1 MDIPLALLE
10 KLDLT
15 NLLATAGI
23 VWFFYTRIEKKF
35 AKVDEKFAK
44 VDERFV
50 QFEAKV
56 DERFT
61 QFEAKVDEKFNKLE
75 EKIDK
80 VSYDIHKVDTRV
92 SILENKLSDLNVSA
106 LYLLFNRSSSHEKEV
121 AG

>member
-35 AKVDEKFAK
+35 AKVDE
-44 VDERFV
+44 RFV
-50 QFEAKV
+50 
-56 DERFT
+56 

-80 VSYDIHKVDTRV
+80 VSHDIHKVDTRV